1 MATGIIGT
9 GRFLPP
15 TVIDNNELAKMVKTD
30 DMWIREHTGIV
41 SRHIAT
47 DEVTSF
53 MGAQAAIEAIDNA
66 GIDAKEIDLIVF
78 ATVSPER
85 ATPSMS
91 CIVQD
96 KIGAVNATCFDLNA
110 ACSGFVYALQTVD
123 AYIRSGFAK
132 TALVIGAETLSK
144 MVDWKDRSTCILFAD
159 GAGAAVVRDQ
169 EHGILSSVTRSDGSM
184 GMSLKCKDRSTRNF
198 LNMKKEDKHYI
209 QMIGPDIFKFAVR
222 KVPACIDVLLQRAGV
237 SKDEVDY
244 FVLHQANSRI
254 VASVSKKMEVPI
266 EKFPM
271 NIDHVGNTSG
281 ASIPILLDEMNR
293 KGMLSPGQ
301 KIVLCGFGGGLTWGA
316 QLMEWGMETP
326 EVIEEDIYESA
337 DSENIN
343 ENDSEKSTATSDKSI
358 VSSIEKKVADLG
370 IAQSIEK
377 TVTDLGIAQS
387 IEKTVGRFTK
397 KKEDLSEDK
406 TIEDNEG
413 EKKNHKT
420 AFMFPGQGAQYVGM
434 GKEFYDNNPKA
445 KEIFDKASSATGL
458 DIAKLCFEENDDI
471 NITEYTQI
479 AMLTTEIAMLQSV
492 LDMGIKPDVTGGL
505 SLGEYSA
512 LVASDVMDF
521 ESCAKVVRKRGIY
534 MQDEVPVGKGGMAAI
549 IAMDAEK
556 IKEICDKVDGIVG
569 IANYNCPGQ
578 IAISGEKEAVD
589 KACELLKEAGAKR
602 CIPLNVS
609 GPFHS
614 PMLKGAGDKLAIE
627 LNDVEI
633 HDIAIPYVTNVT
645 GGFVNDK
652 SNVKKLLADQ
662 VSNSVKWIQCVEAM
676 LDDGVDTFIEIGPGK
691 TLSSFVKKIAKEHD
705 KEVTIINIDKYD
717 DLDKLKDVLS

>member
-9 GRFLPP
+9 GSFLPP
-15 TVIDNNELAKMVKTD
+15 TVIDNNELAKLVKTD
-30 DMWIREHTGIV
+30 DEWIREHTGIV

-53 MGAQAAIEAIDNA
+53 MGAEAALKAIENAKIDP
-66 GIDAKEIDLIVF
+66 KEIDLIVF

-96 KIGAVNATCFDLNA
+96 KVGAVNATCFDVNA

-159 GAGAAVVRDQ
+159 GAGAAVVKDV
-169 EHGILSSVTRSDGSM
+169 EHGIISSVTRSDGSM

-198 LNMKKEDKHYI
+198 LNKKKEDKHYI

-222 KVPACIDVLLQRAGV
+222 KVPACIDVLLQRAGIE
-237 SKDEVDY
+237 KEDVDH

-254 VASVSKKMEVPI
+254 VASVSKKMQIPI

-293 KGMLSPGQ
+293 EGKFKKGQ

-316 QLMEWGMETP
+316 QLIEWQMDTP
-326 EVIEEDIYESA
+326 
-337 DSENIN
+337 
-343 ENDSEKSTATSDKSI
+343 
-358 VSSIEKKVADLG
+358 
-370 IAQSIEK
+370 
-377 TVTDLGIAQS
+377 VTDNDD
-387 IEKTVGRFTK
+387 
-397 KKEDLSEDK
+397 KEDLTKEKADKEDMK
-406 TIEDNEG
+406 EERKI
-413 EKKNHKT
+413 

-434 GKEFYDNNPKA
+434 GKEFYDNNEKA
-445 KEIFDKASSATGL
+445 KKIYDKASEATGL

-479 AMLTTEIAMLQSV
+479 AMLTTEVAMLQSI
-492 LDMGIKPDVTGGL
+492 LDKGIKPAVTGGL

-512 LVASDVMDF
+512 LVASGVIDF
-521 ESCAKVVRKRGIY
+521 EDCAKVVRKRGIY

-549 IAMDAEK
+549 IALDADKIEK
-556 IKEICDKVDGIVG
+556 VCDEIDGIVG

-578 IAISGEKEAVD
+578 IAISGQKEAVD
-589 KACELLKEAGAKR
+589 KACDMLKEAGAKR

-614 PMLKGAGDKLAIE
+614 PMLMGAGDKLANE
-627 LNDVEI
+627 LESVQI
-633 HDIAIPYVTNVT
+633 HDIVVPYVTNVT
-645 GGFVNDK
+645 GDFVKDK
-652 SNVKKLLADQ
+652 SDVKKLLADQ

-676 LDDGVDTFIEIGPGK
+676 LNEGVDTFVEIGPGK
-691 TLSSFVKKIAKEHD
+691 TLSSFVKKIAKEQE
-705 KEVTIINIDKYD
+705 KEVTIINIDKYE
-717 DLDKLKDVLS
+717 DLEKLEEIIR